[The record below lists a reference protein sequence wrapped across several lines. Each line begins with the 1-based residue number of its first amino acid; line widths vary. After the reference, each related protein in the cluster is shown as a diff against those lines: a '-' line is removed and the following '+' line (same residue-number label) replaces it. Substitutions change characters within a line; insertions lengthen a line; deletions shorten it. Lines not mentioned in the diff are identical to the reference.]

1 MKSNSNPMLL
11 EGRMGAVLQMY
22 LDLKPKNKIGLGMF
36 PSPPS
41 TWVGDV
47 AILFFFQFVSSKLNI
62 FHYINCSV
70 QNKSDCESFSMQNRC
85 NFNDN
90 KFSFSPFYTL
100 TSV

>member
-22 LDLKPKNKIGLGMF
+22 LDLKPKNKIALGMF

-47 AILFFFQFVSSKLNI
+47 AILFFFNLCLLN
-62 FHYINCSV
+62 
-70 QNKSDCESFSMQNRC
+70 
-85 NFNDN
+85 
-90 KFSFSPFYTL
+90 
-100 TSV
+100 